1 MIIMVFVYSK
11 TIINKLDEAH
21 GLIITYPEFEI
32 LKCKSDEDR
41 NGIRYEI
48 YADAYLDYA
57 LGVCDAMN
65 IEYDFDYVESDG
77 FEHYKLHIYL
87 KDE

>member
-1 MIIMVFVYSK
+1 MVFVHSK

-32 LKCKSDEDR
+32 LKCRGDEDG

-57 LGVCDAMN
+57 LGVCDAMD
-65 IEYDFDYVESDG
+65 IEYDLDCIETNDFK
-77 FEHYKLHIYL
+77 HYKLYIYL